1 MLQFIEN
8 NILYILGDWIK
19 LITVSL
25 AFDIF
30 SVNYNSLSFKLKVKY
45 SQINGHY

>member
-30 SVNYNSLSFKLKVKY
+30 SVNYKSLSFKLQVKY